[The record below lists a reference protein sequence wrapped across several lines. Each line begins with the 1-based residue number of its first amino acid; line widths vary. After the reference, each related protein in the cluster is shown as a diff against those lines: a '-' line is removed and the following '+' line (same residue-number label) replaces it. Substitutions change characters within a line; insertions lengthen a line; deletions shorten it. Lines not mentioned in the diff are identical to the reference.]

1 MQRLKDTY
9 SDLAHLYRFHR
20 LLLDAIAEN
29 GFTASTY
36 LKEKQHSLVIAI
48 DGEQTP
54 SRKKKERALKEKKPR
69 EKKPKE
75 MNRAISLTLI
85 SLFTLQV
92 LFVIHVDSIYHYS
105 L

>member
-54 SRKKKERALKEKKPR
+54 SRKKKERALKEKKTER
-69 EKKPKE
+69 EKAEREKAKGRE
-75 MNRAISLTLI
+75 GKDLRDKL
-85 SLFTLQV
+85 
-92 LFVIHVDSIYHYS
+92 
-105 L
+105 